1 MESRS
6 QYEAFSRSFFEQ
18 YNATCRNDAS
28 LFAQPTRTCVLG
40 CGCAVFSLGN
50 VTVTDLLPHSF
61 SYPTPGRPSVRHTCR
76 LVQHRHFFKNGFVLM
91 GKNYGLLT
99 LICPVYTVSLIYIVD
114 LRMIREDGQFG
125 LIAACA
131 AGGQGVGMIMERHPD
146 ASL

>member
-1 MESRS
+1 
-6 QYEAFSRSFFEQ
+6 
-18 YNATCRNDAS
+18 
-28 LFAQPTRTCVLG
+28 
-40 CGCAVFSLGN
+40 
-50 VTVTDLLPHSF
+50 
-61 SYPTPGRPSVRHTCR
+61 
-76 LVQHRHFFKNGFVLM
+76 M